1 MPEKI
6 ILRELLKARPE
17 HLSGSVLADMLGV
30 SRVSIHSRIEKLQND
45 GVGIEAVRNR
55 GYKLVS
61 EPNVLYAPLLEA
73 WLTRTGTVVP
83 VTVLDETN
91 STNDDAARMLTEGV
105 DVPFVVAAKIQ
116 RSGRGRLNRS
126 WYSDYQG
133 SLYMSFGFRPHLSP
147 GAMRRFTL
155 WMGLSLCRL
164 VTESFHAA
172 TCVKWPNDLFCQNRK
187 MGGLL
192 TEARIDADSTREL
205 IFGLG
210 LNLGKPTG
218 GWPQELADI
227 AISLEEAV
235 GLPVSVNEYGAQ
247 VIETV
252 LDAYEN
258 YINGSYAEQFDD
270 DWKQYDML
278 AGKHV
283 YTSGGSAVIC
293 GKADGVDNSGA
304 LRIRDTKGTL
314 HRIQAGDVS
323 LKMDDAS

>member
-1 MPEKI
+1 MPETI

-17 HLSGSVLADMLGV
+17 HLSGSILADLLGV
-30 SRVSIHSRIEKLQND
+30 SRVSIHSRIEKLQNE

-61 EPNVLYAPLLEA
+61 EPNTVYAPLLEA
-73 WLTRTGTVVP
+73 WLATMGTVIP
-83 VTVLDETN
+83 LTVLDETT
-91 STNDDAARMLTEGV
+91 STNDDAARILTDGA
-105 DVPFVVAAKIQ
+105 DAPFVVLAKTQ

-133 SLYMSFGFRPHLSP
+133 SLYMSFGFRPQLSP

-155 WMGLSLCRL
+155 WMGISLCHL
-164 VTESFHAA
+164 VSETFHAE

-210 LNLGKPTG
+210 LNLGKPSN
-218 GWPQELADI
+218 GWPPELAEI
-227 AISLEEAV
+227 AISLEEAT
-235 GLPVSVNEYGAQ
+235 GRQVSVNECGAQ
-247 VIETV
+247 VIASV
-252 LDAYEN
+252 LDAYN
-258 YINGSYAEQFDD
+258 SYIDGSYTEQFDLS
-270 DWKQYDML
+270 WKQFDML
-278 AGKHV
+278 MGKHV
-283 YTSGGSAVIC
+283 YTSGGIVIS
-293 GKADGVDNSGA
+293 GKADGVDKSGA
-304 LRIRDTKGTL
+304 LRIRDSKGTV

-323 LKMDDAS
+323 LKIDDIS